1 MAMIDTLL
9 TLAGGGA
16 LAEGLRY
23 LRTRATTHAGEHAE
37 TERTGR
43 HAIADRAAHNAALL
57 ARVERLELQK
67 DECGDAVRALD
78 ANLNQARAEIV
89 ILKQEIA
96 TTRTDLEA
104 TRTEL
109 GHAIERAQRA
119 EERVAELTGQVE
131 ELRERPLS
139 NPPVASGD

>member
-1 MAMIDTLL
+1 MALIDTLI

-16 LAEGLRY
+16 LAEALRY
-23 LRTRATTHAGEHAE
+23 LRTRATTHSSEHAE

-43 HAIADRAAHNAALL
+43 YAIADRAAHNAALL
-57 ARVERLELQK
+57 ARVEKLEAQK
-67 DECGDAVRALD
+67 DECSDAVRALTADLAD
-78 ANLNQARAEIV
+78 ARGEMQ
-89 ILKQEIA
+89 ILKHE
-96 TTRTDLEA
+96 LEA

-109 GHAIERAQRA
+109 SDAIQRAQRA
-119 EERVAELTGQVE
+119 EERADALAAQVE

>member
-1 MAMIDTLL
+1 MALIDTLL

-57 ARVERLELQK
+57 ARVERLESQK
-67 DECGDAVRALD
+67 DDCADALRALNAD
-78 ANLNQARAEIV
+78 LADARAELQ
-89 ILKQEIA
+89 ILKHDQEA
-96 TTRTDLEA
+96 TRSELEA
-104 TRTEL
+104 TRVEL
-109 GHAIERAQRA
+109 SDAIQRAQRA
-119 EERVAELTGQVE
+119 EERADALAAQVE
-131 ELRERPLS
+131 ELRSKPLS